1 MSGKLDQSLDEILS
15 TNKRTPVGAR
25 RSTRKTA
32 RPAAP
37 TPVGGVKK
45 NTKPARGAAAKPSS
59 AKVPRPTGESKIIVS
74 NLPKDVS
81 ESQIKEY
88 FQSAVAGVKKAELV
102 YGPGGSSRG
111 IANVVFHH
119 SDGASKAYQKLNGL
133 LIDNRPIRVEVVVTG
148 EQVPAPPTLSQR
160 VSQPKATPKSAAADK
175 ASAKGAKP
183 AAGGRGGAAG
193 KRGRAGRPKN
203 ARPAKKT
210 ADELDA
216 EMADYFDGA
225 KSGGDATAAAATN
238 GGDAAMED
246 EVL

>member
-15 TNKRTPVGAR
+15 TNKRAPAGAR
-25 RSTRKTA
+25 RSARKTA
-32 RPAAP
+32 RPAAA

-59 AKVPRPTGESKIIVS
+59 AKAPRPSGESKIIVS

-175 ASAKGAKP
+175 ASGKGAKT